1 VKTMDK
7 VFLVSP
13 ASRIV
18 VDTIARY
25 AGL

>member
-1 VKTMDK
+1 MDK